1 MDPIKTE
8 SMLREYYA
16 SWGTGNP
23 ENIVRYFEETSIFED
38 LAFQARF
45 EGINGIREF
54 AKLTYNG
61 APDFKVEPTRI
72 VVQGSSAAAAW
83 LMSGT
88 HSGDM
93 PNLPATGN
101 RFEVRASSIIRVE
114 EEKIIEIVDY
124 WNLISFKQAVGLT

>member
-1 MDPIKTE
+1 MDRIKTE

-23 ENIVRYFEETSIFED
+23 ENIVRYFKETSIFED
-38 LAFQARF
+38 LAFQVKF
-45 EGINGIREF
+45 EGIDGVRKF
-54 AKLTYNG
+54 AKFTYNG
-61 APDFKVEPTRI
+61 VPDFKVEPTRI

-88 HSGDM
+88 HSGDF

-114 EEKIIEIVDY
+114 EEKILEMVDY
-124 WNLISFKQAVGLT
+124 WNPISFQKAVGLA